1 MSSISKTI
9 CKNAARVTKLGDL
22 TPVQSILVKSL
33 MSTKYSKLRTDARLA
48 ADRDLEFDR
57 DDDVS
62 ADACELNISEVPAG
76 KRVQFSDAF
85 GDALVIDSDTISFSL
100 DKKWD
105 SEKKRTDGVT
115 VREYE
120 EGECVSSTFVPN
132 ESNEP
137 KDGSPEDEEMVAVPY
152 ACGKGVTMHAWV
164 PKKVAGDMMGH

>member
-22 TPVQSILVKSL
+22 TPVQSILVKNL
-33 MSTKYSKLRTDARLA
+33 MGNRYSKLRTDARLA
-48 ADRDLEFDR
+48 ADRDFEFDC

-76 KRVQFSDAF
+76 KREQFSDAF
-85 GDALVIDSDTISFSL
+85 GDALVIDADNISFSL

-105 SEKKRTDGVT
+105 SNNKRTDGVT

-120 EGECVSSTFVPN
+120 KDQCVSNTFVPN
-132 ESNEP
+132 EPNEP
-137 KDGSPEDEEMVAVPY
+137 KSASPADQELVAVPY